1 MMSPRSSGWSL
12 KPRSGEL
19 LLADVVADVPDAT
32 SHRMKHKEEHITM
45 EVVSDN
51 ETVASL
57 HRLRLE
63 ERDECVPWVSP
74 HWRQGGATYF
84 VTFRLA
90 DSIPRSVVLRW
101 QETRKAWLEKNGL
114 ANETDPAE
122 FQRTY
127 QAIHPKERTRFERE
141 MAGELLM
148 ELDQCHGECLL
159 AQPETADIVRDSLL
173 KFDGERYRCGDFC
186 IMPNHVHWLCLPITP
201 WQLDKTLQSIK
212 SFTAKSINR
221 VLRRTGPVWQRESFD
236 RIVRDREELNR
247 TRLYI
252 AANPRK
258 ARIRVPPTPLYRADW
273 LDELPQARW

>member
-1 MMSPRSSGWSL
+1 MTTEPLPLFTDFDCKRGMSVYRGSL
-12 KPRSGEL
+12 
-19 LLADVVADVPDAT
+19 
-32 SHRMKHKEEHITM
+32 
-45 EVVSDN
+45 
-51 ETVASL
+51 
-57 HRLRLE
+57 
-63 ERDECVPWVSP
+63 P

-122 FQRTY
+122 IQRTY

-201 WQLDKTLQSIK
+201 WHLDKTLQSIK

-258 ARIRVPPTPLYRADW
+258 ARIRVPPSALYRSDW